1 MKRPSTV
8 RTDLAIIAY
17 TLTHRLGCRVIT
29 LGSAIC
35 SWASMR
41 RAKVL
46 LAGTGWQ
53 TGRREL

>member
-8 RTDLAIIAY
+8 RTDLAIIAL
-17 TLTHRLGCRVIT
+17 TLTHRLGCRVMT

-46 LAGTGWQ
+46 IAGTGWQ